1 MASKIKPRAKKP
13 PLSVADKLIYYFLY
27 FLAFI
32 LPLLYFYCISFIAEK
47 ISYYDVDVIA
57 FNNDFIYLSSL
68 PLSLLLIFTIIVI
81 ASMGLK
87 NKQPIFGNKNYKAKY
102 NEYTIKV
109 YPVFSDEFKNHYTKK
124 NRKQVKAIAKIFL
137 SILFVSLLILPFGI
151 CSREVITK
159 DNQFFTVNSFNR
171 ISHSCDVNDFDKL
184 VIDVNISGKN
194 RNYVINLDF
203 ILSDKTYT
211 FSPHN
216 FSQMSIEDV
225 LIYMLELKA
234 IFKEKEYEIK
244 NADRLHF
251 LMLQNDYTNNEKAL
265 IYELFDQ

>member
-1 MASKIKPRAKKP
+1 MASKIKSRAKKP
-13 PLSVADKLIYYFLY
+13 PLSFADKLLYYFLY
-27 FLAFI
+27 LSAFI
-32 LPLLYFYCISFIAEK
+32 LSLLYFYCISFIAEK
-47 ISYYDVDVIA
+47 VAYSDDNIIA
-57 FNNDFIYLSSL
+57 FNNDFIYLTSL
-68 PLSLLLIFTIIVI
+68 PLILLLICSAIVI
-81 ASMGLK
+81 VTMGLK
-87 NKQPIFGNKNYKAKY
+87 NKQPVFGNKKYKAKY

-109 YPVFSDEFKNHYTKK
+109 YPVFSAEFKNLYIKK
-124 NRKQVKAIAKIFL
+124 NNKQVKTIAKIFL
-137 SILFVSLLILPFGI
+137 SVLFVFLLILPFGI

-171 ISHSCDVNDFDKL
+171 ISHSCDIEDFDKL
-184 VIDVNISGKN
+184 VININVSGKN

-203 ILSDKTYT
+203 ISSDKTYT

-216 FSQMSIEDV
+216 FSQMSIEDA

-234 IFKEKEYEIK
+234 IFKEAEYEIK

>member
-13 PLSVADKLIYYFLY
+13 SLSVADKLIYYFLY

-47 ISYYDVDVIA
+47 VAYYDVDVIA
-57 FNNDFIYLSSL
+57 FNNGFIYLTSL
-68 PLSLLLIFTIIVI
+68 PLILLLTCSAIVI
-81 ASMGLK
+81 ATMGLK

-109 YPVFSDEFKNHYTKK
+109 YPVFSDEFKNIYIKK
-124 NRKQVKAIAKIFL
+124 NKKQVKTIAKIFL
-137 SILFVSLLILPFGI
+137 SVLFVFLLILPFGI

-171 ISHSCDVNDFDKL
+171 ISHSCAVEDFDKL
-184 VIDVNISGKN
+184 VINVNMSGKN
-194 RNYVINLDF
+194 RNYVIDLDF
-203 ILSDKTYT
+203 ISSDKTYT
-211 FSPHN
+211 FSPDN
-216 FSQMSIEDV
+216 FSEMSMEDA
-225 LIYMLELKA
+225 LIYMLKLKS
-234 IFKEKEYEIK
+234 IFKDNEYEIK